1 MGVQEKRMGILY
13 ICIITN
19 EMEYYM
25 NISLKAMFF
34 SRSILLYHSVLV
46 KFIGLWK
53 HKKIRPWAMRLNGS
67 WVLSRTASLQVLEL
81 FLSCFELQPT
91 GFPLRM
97 GGVGLC

>member
-34 SRSILLYHSVLV
+34 LGLY
-46 KFIGLWK
+46 FYTIQFW
-53 HKKIRPWAMRLNGS
+53 
-67 WVLSRTASLQVLEL
+67 
-81 FLSCFELQPT
+81 
-91 GFPLRM
+91 
-97 GGVGLC
+97 

>member
-46 KFIGLWK
+46 KFIGLWIC
-53 HKKIRPWAMRLNGS
+53 HIAVIILPFAGWT
-67 WVLSRTASLQVLEL
+67 LSS
-81 FLSCFELQPT
+81 
-91 GFPLRM
+91 
-97 GGVGLC
+97 GL